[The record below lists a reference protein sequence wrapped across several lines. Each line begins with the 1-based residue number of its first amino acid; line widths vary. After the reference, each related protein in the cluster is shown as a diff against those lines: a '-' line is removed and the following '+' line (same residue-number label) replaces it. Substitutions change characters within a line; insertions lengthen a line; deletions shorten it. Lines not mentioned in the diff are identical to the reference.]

1 MGRIIGIDLGTTNSC
16 VSLIE
21 GNDPVVI
28 ANSEGDRTTPSMV
41 AFTSKGER
49 HVGKHAK
56 RQAAVNPERTIYGVK
71 RLIGHRFKDDA
82 VTEYC
87 KNLPFHVIEN
97 TNGDAWV
104 DIDGQGMSPQEIS
117 AMIVGKLKESA
128 ETYCGDKVD
137 QCVVAVPAY
146 FNDAQRQATRDACR
160 LAGLKVLRIM
170 NEPTL
175 AALAFGYKS
184 NVEGKT
190 SNIVVFDLGGGTF
203 DVSVLECRCGTFRVL
218 ATAGNNHLG
227 GNDFDDAIFEYLVK
241 QFKEENN
248 IDITS
253 DKMAVQ
259 RVREAAET
267 LKCELSTMSESSVNL
282 PFLAIGE
289 TGPVHMMQSVER
301 SELETLVK
309 PLVDKLEA
317 PCHDALEQAGL
328 DKNSIDDV
336 LLVGGMTR
344 MPCVQ
349 ATVERIF
356 GKKPS
361 HNINPDEAVAL
372 GAAVQA
378 GVLDGE
384 VSEVVLLD
392 VTPLNLGIKTKGD
405 RVSTIIERNSSIP
418 TKASKVFATTQDD
431 QTYVDITIVQGDSEI
446 ASQCTRLGE
455 VKLTGIPPMPA
466 GHARVLVE
474 FSIDASGVVGV
485 CVVDKQTGT
494 RETKNIEN
502 AMGLSNDEIVAANS
516 RLR

>member
-1 MGRIIGIDLGTTNSC
+1 MI
-16 VSLIE
+16 
-21 GNDPVVI
+21 
-28 ANSEGDRTTPSMV
+28 
-41 AFTSKGER
+41 
-49 HVGKHAK
+49 
-56 RQAAVNPERTIYGVK
+56 
-71 RLIGHRFKDDA
+71 
-82 VTEYC
+82 
-87 KNLPFHVIEN
+87 NLPFITLSGTEPLHIER
-97 TNGDAWV
+97 TLTRQELEAW
-104 DIDGQGMSPQEIS
+104 
-117 AMIVGKLKESA
+117 
-128 ETYCGDKVD
+128 
-137 QCVVAVPAY
+137 
-146 FNDAQRQATRDACR
+146 
-160 LAGLKVLRIM
+160 
-170 NEPTL
+170 TL
-175 AALAFGYKS
+175 
-184 NVEGKT
+184 
-190 SNIVVFDLGGGTF
+190 
-203 DVSVLECRCGTFRVL
+203 
-218 ATAGNNHLG
+218 HL
-227 GNDFDDAIFEYLVK
+227 
-241 QFKEENN
+241 
-248 IDITS
+248 
-253 DKMAVQ
+253 
-259 RVREAAET
+259 
-267 LKCELSTMSESSVNL
+267 
-282 PFLAIGE
+282 
-289 TGPVHMMQSVER
+289 VER
-301 SELETLVK
+301 SLPYCENALK
-309 PLVDKLEA
+309 
-317 PCHDALEQAGL
+317 DAGITA
-328 DKNSIDDV
+328 DDV
-336 LLVGGMTR
+336 TKIVLVGGMTR